1 VASRPAIIAK
11 CRTMKSTPPH
21 PGNRFICT
29 SGIFDRIRFSLSVG
43 ILALGFS
50 KILCVPAMSQTS
62 PVPSSAGTLP
72 PTESVDAIVDEASR
86 RFSIPAL
93 WIRSV
98 MQVESGSNAQ
108 ALSPKG
114 AMGLM
119 QIMPATYAALRQEFG
134 LGADPYQPRDNIMAG
149 AAYLREMLDLYGTS
163 GFLAAYNAGPAR
175 YDEHLATGEPLPE
188 ETQIY
193 LSRLAPMLSGAQV
206 GSVSATAKPVTWMTA
221 PLFIDDNATSNF
233 GAVQVDNGGFPNAN
247 RQRSQQQIDATSKT
261 AIAALAPHSGG
272 LFIGISAG
280 SKAQLP

>member
-1 VASRPAIIAK
+1 
-11 CRTMKSTPPH
+11 MKSTPPH

-50 KILCVPAMSQTS
+50 TMLCVPAMAQSS

-72 PTESVDAIVDEASR
+72 PTESVDSLVDEASR

-98 MQVESGSNAQ
+98 MQVESGGNAQ

-114 AMGLM
+114 AIGLM
-119 QIMPATYAALRQEFG
+119 QIMPETYTALRQAFG

-175 YDEHLATGEPLPE
+175 YNEHLATGEPLHE
-188 ETQIY
+188 ETQVY
-193 LSRLAPMLSGAQV
+193 LSRLAPMLSSAQT
-206 GSVSATAKPVTWMTA
+206 GSISAAANPVTWMTA
-221 PLFIDDNATSNF
+221 PLFIDDNATGNS
-233 GAVQVDNGGFPNAN
+233 GAIQDDNGGFPNAN
-247 RQRSQQQIDATSKT
+247 TQLNQQSINATAKN
-261 AIAALAPHSGG
+261 AIAALAPQVGD
-272 LFIGISAG
+272 LFIHISAA
-280 SKAQLP
+280 SKAESP

>member
-1 VASRPAIIAK
+1 
-11 CRTMKSTPPH
+11 MKSTTLH

-29 SGIFDRIRFSLSVG
+29 SGVFCHLRFSVFVG
-43 ILALGFS
+43 VLALGFS
-50 KILCVPAMSQTS
+50 ILFCTPVMAQTS
-62 PVPSSAGTLP
+62 PAAPSVGSLAP
-72 PTESVDAIVDEASR
+72 MESVDSLVDEASR

-119 QIMPATYAALRQEFG
+119 QIMPETYAALRQAFG

-149 AAYLREMLDLYGTS
+149 AAYLREMLDVYGTS

-175 YDEHLATGEPLPE
+175 YAEHLATGEPLPE

-193 LSRLAPMLSGAQV
+193 LSRLAPMLSGAQI
-206 GSVSATAKPVTWMTA
+206 GSISATVSPVAWMTA
-221 PLFIDDNATSNF
+221 PLFIDNNTMANSV
-233 GAVQVDNGGFPNAN
+233 AVQVDHGGFPNAN
-247 RQRSQQQIDATSKT
+247 PQPNQQPINATANT
-261 AIAALAPHSGG
+261 AIAALAPQSVG
-272 LFIGISAG
+272 LFIHISVG

>member
-1 VASRPAIIAK
+1 MRSAPS
-11 CRTMKSTPPH
+11 H
-21 PGNRFICT
+21 PGNLFIRT
-29 SGIFDRIRFSLSVG
+29 SGIFDRFRFSLSVG

-50 KILCVPAMSQTS
+50 TMLCAPATAQTS
-62 PVPSSAGTLP
+62 PLASPAGTLP
-72 PTESVDAIVDEASR
+72 PTNSVDSLVDEASR

-98 MQVESGSNAQ
+98 MQVESGGNAN

-119 QIMPATYAALRQEFG
+119 QIMPETYTGLRQAFG

-175 YDEHLATGEPLPE
+175 YDEHLETSEPLPE

-206 GSVSATAKPVTWMTA
+206 GNISATAEPVTWMNA
-221 PLFIDDNATSNF
+221 PLFIDDNMMSNS
-233 GAVQVDNGGFPNAN
+233 AAIQNDNGGFPKAN
-247 RQRSQQQIDATSKT
+247 PQQNQQQINATAKT
-261 AIAALAPHSGG
+261 AIAALAPQSDG
-272 LFIGISAG
+272 LFADISAG
-280 SKAQLP
+280 SKAQSP

>member
-1 VASRPAIIAK
+1 
-11 CRTMKSTPPH
+11 MKSNPPH
-21 PGNRFICT
+21 PGNGFICT
-29 SGIFDRIRFSLSVG
+29 SGIFDGIRFSLSLG

-50 KILCVPAMSQTS
+50 TRLCVPAMAQTS
-62 PVPSSAGTLP
+62 AVPSSVGTLP
-72 PTESVDAIVDEASR
+72 PTESVDSLVDEASR

-98 MQVESGSNAQ
+98 MQVESGGNAQ

-119 QIMPATYAALRQEFG
+119 QIMPETYMALRQEFS
-134 LGADPYQPRDNIMAG
+134 LDADPYQPRDNIMAG

-193 LSRLAPMLSGAQV
+193 LTRLAPMLSGVQV
-206 GSVSATAKPVTWMTA
+206 ARISVITNPVTWMTA
-221 PLFIDDNATSNF
+221 PLFINDNAMSNPVAIQH
-233 GAVQVDNGGFPNAN
+233 GNRGVPSADSRPN
-247 RQRSQQQIDATSKT
+247 QQPINATENT
-261 AIAALAPHSGG
+261 AIATLAPQSSD
-272 LFIGISAG
+272 LFIHISAG
-280 SKAQLP
+280 SKAQSP

>member
-1 VASRPAIIAK
+1 
-11 CRTMKSTPPH
+11 MKSTPPH
-21 PGNRFICT
+21 PGIRFICT

-50 KILCVPAMSQTS
+50 KMLCVPAMAQTS
-62 PVPSSAGTLP
+62 PVASSPGTLP
-72 PTESVDAIVDEASR
+72 PTESVDSLIDEASR

-98 MQVESGSNAQ
+98 MQVESGGNAQ

-119 QIMPATYAALRQEFG
+119 QIMPETYAALRQAFV

-175 YDEHLATGEPLPE
+175 YDEHLETGEPLPE

-193 LSRLAPMLSGAQV
+193 LSRLAPMLSGAQLA
-206 GSVSATAKPVTWMTA
+206 SISATANPVTWMTS
-221 PLFIDDNATSNF
+221 PLFIGDNTMRESATAQDDPGSLPHT
-233 GAVQVDNGGFPNAN
+233 N
-247 RQRSQQQIDATSKT
+247 RQPSQQQFGAIANT
-261 AIAALAPHSGG
+261 AIAALAPQSGG
-272 LFIGISAG
+272 LFIHISSG

>member
-1 VASRPAIIAK
+1 MFCI
-11 CRTMKSTPPH
+11 
-21 PGNRFICT
+21 
-29 SGIFDRIRFSLSVG
+29 
-43 ILALGFS
+43 
-50 KILCVPAMSQTS
+50 PAMAQTS
-62 PVPSSAGTLP
+62 PVEPSTGTLP
-72 PTESVDAIVDEASR
+72 LAETVDSLVDEASR

-119 QIMPATYAALRQEFG
+119 QIMPETYSAMRQAFG
-134 LGADPYQPRDNIMAG
+134 LGADAYQPRDNIMAG
-149 AAYLREMLDLYGTS
+149 AAYPREMLDLYGTS

-175 YDEHLATGEPLPE
+175 YDEHLETSEPLPE

-206 GSVSATAKPVTWMTA
+206 GSISATAEPVTWMTA
-221 PLFIDDNATSNF
+221 PLFIDDNTMSNS
-233 GAVQVDNGGFPNAN
+233 GASQHDNGGFPNAN
-247 RQRSQQQIDATSKT
+247 PQPNQQPISANANTATAAFASQ
-261 AIAALAPHSGG
+261 LGG
-272 LFIGISAG
+272 LFIHISAG

>member
-1 VASRPAIIAK
+1 
-11 CRTMKSTPPH
+11 MKSTLPH
-21 PGNRFICT
+21 TGNRFICT

-50 KILCVPAMSQTS
+50 TMLCVPAMAQTS

-72 PTESVDAIVDEASR
+72 PTESVDSLVDEASR

-98 MQVESGSNAQ
+98 MQVESGGNAQ

-114 AMGLM
+114 AIGLM
-119 QIMPATYAALRQEFG
+119 QIMPGTYTALRQAFG

-175 YDEHLATGEPLPE
+175 YDEHLATGGPLPE

-193 LSRLAPMLSGAQV
+193 LSRLAPMLSGARV
-206 GSVSATAKPVTWMTA
+206 GSISATANPVTWITA
-221 PLFIDDNATSNF
+221 PLFIDDKMSSNS
-233 GAVQVDNGGFPNAN
+233 GAVQDDSGGFPNAN
-247 RQRSQQQIDATSKT
+247 PQLNQQPMNATSKT
-261 AIAALAPHSGG
+261 AIAALTPQSGR
-272 LFIGISAG
+272 LFIDISAG
-280 SKAQLP
+280 SKVQSP